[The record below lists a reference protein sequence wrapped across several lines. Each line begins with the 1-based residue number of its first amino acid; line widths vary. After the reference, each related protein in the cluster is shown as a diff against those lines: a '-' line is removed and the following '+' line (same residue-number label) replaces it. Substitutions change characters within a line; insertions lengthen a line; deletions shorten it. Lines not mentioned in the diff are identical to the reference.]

1 VELVPVFVLYV
12 FLGTGEDR
20 RKVSDDLA
28 FRDLNECVWY
38 AQTLTKQS
46 GRGQITAYCLPQ
58 MAPPTRKVY

>member
-1 VELVPVFVLYV
+1 MELVPVFVLYV

-38 AQTLTKQS
+38 AQTLSKQGS
-46 GRGQITAYCLPQ
+46 IVTAYCLPQ